1 MAKIL
6 VVEDTEDIAE
16 LVVEKLAALHNSVD
30 LAEDGNRAL
39 DFLKTYQY
47 DLVVLDVNI
56 PGPNGFEVLD
66 FIRKRGGSEKVLM
79 LTTRGD
85 IEDRLT
91 GFSSGADDYLTKPF
105 DSRELQA
112 RIMALLSRPVT
123 LIAKVLKWH
132 NVELNKTAREVRCA
146 GVMVRL
152 QPKDFDLLEFLMHN
166 PNETFAAE
174 TLLDRVWTANSNVSI
189 EGLRTAISRIRKA
202 LDDGSGVPVIEN
214 VNRIGYR
221 LRALDTKKN

>member
-16 LVVEKLAALHNSVD
+16 LVVEKLAALHCSVD
-30 LAEDGNRAL
+30 LAESGDQAL
-39 DFLKTYQY
+39 SFLQTYQY

-56 PGPNGFEVLD
+56 PGPNGLEVLA
-66 FIRKRGGSEKVLM
+66 FIRQRGGIEKVLM
-79 LTTRGD
+79 LTSRGH
-85 IEDRLT
+85 IEDRLA
-91 GFSSGADDYLTKPF
+91 GFTSGADDYLTKPF

-112 RIMALLSRPVT
+112 RISALLSRPAVLT
-123 LIAKVLKWH
+123 AKILKWH
-132 NVELNKTAREVRCA
+132 DLELNRTSRELRQA
-146 GVMVRL
+146 GELVRL
-152 QPKDFDLLEFLMHN
+152 QPKDFDLLEFFMNN

-174 TLLDRVWTANSNVSI
+174 TLLDRVWSANSNVSI

-202 LDDGSGVPVIEN
+202 LDDRSGEPVIEN

-221 LRALDTKKN
+221 LRSLGQKKQ